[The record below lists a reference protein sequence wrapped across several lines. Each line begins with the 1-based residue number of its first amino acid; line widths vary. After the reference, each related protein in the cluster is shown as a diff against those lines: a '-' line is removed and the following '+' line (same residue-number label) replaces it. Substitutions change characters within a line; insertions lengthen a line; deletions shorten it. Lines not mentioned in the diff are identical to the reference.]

1 MEITINYSDEQ
12 FYSEELETLI
22 LRVLSKGAELQTWRK
37 TRN

>member
-22 LRVLSKGAELQTWRK
+22 LRVLRKGRNCRTWRK